1 MICKFCGFEDTG
13 KYCSN
18 CGKLLSEEVAPI
30 TKKNTIKLGF
40 GKSSSANYSYALN
53 LIQQQPTYT
62 TEENGSIHTAVFTE
76 DNIEQFF
83 NIFDYIKNWKS
94 SFVEINGQRVPMSK
108 INVGLS
114 CFRER
119 QKAYNPQ
126 RYCYGEDIGNNSI
139 YRMNPLGCRLCGIDN
154 SYWRGGWYTIG
165 SLSKSGI
172 FTVDKNQIQHIV
184 KNKIEEIGFCP
195 ALNIDEILMRIS
207 KLPDTINPK
216 TNKNFEYLTIWEN
229 GKSIATGI
237 RMKEKTSGFVAEDS
251 DTYDIN
257 INLSEIAATRQA
269 KKRKGCGCSTVIAV
283 LSIILI
289 LIIICI
295 RF

>member
-94 SFVEINGQRVPMSK
+94 SFVEINGQRVHEQNQCWP
-108 INVGLS
+108 ILL
-114 CFRER
+114 REKGKKLITPKVLLWRRYR
-119 QKAYNPQ
+119 QCN
-126 RYCYGEDIGNNSI
+126 
-139 YRMNPLGCRLCGIDN
+139 
-154 SYWRGGWYTIG
+154 
-165 SLSKSGI
+165 
-172 FTVDKNQIQHIV
+172 
-184 KNKIEEIGFCP
+184 
-195 ALNIDEILMRIS
+195 
-207 KLPDTINPK
+207 LPYES
-216 TNKNFEYLTIWEN
+216 F
-229 GKSIATGI
+229 G
-237 RMKEKTSGFVAEDS
+237 M
-251 DTYDIN
+251 
-257 INLSEIAATRQA
+257 
-269 KKRKGCGCSTVIAV
+269 
-283 LSIILI
+283 
-289 LIIICI
+289 
-295 RF
+295 